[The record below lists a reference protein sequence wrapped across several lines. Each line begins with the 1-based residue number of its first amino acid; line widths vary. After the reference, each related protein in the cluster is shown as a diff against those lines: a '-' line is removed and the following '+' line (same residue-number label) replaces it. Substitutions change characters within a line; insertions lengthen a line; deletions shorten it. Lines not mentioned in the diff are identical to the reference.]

1 MNNSKSGK
9 AISDSGRRWRWV
21 SGVAWLFALSL
32 LLLTGYLGWQ
42 YWLFPGTPQ
51 AAGPRPVPTDQPAAS
66 ALPVPT
72 AGSDLPVLP
81 DWSQNQVKRAVAR
94 QADPYTIIPSRPRQ
108 EALPYTVDTGDS
120 VFAIAQAFG
129 LTPETVL
136 WANYDTLK
144 DNPHAISVGMELHIP
159 PVNGVYYQWQQGDSL
174 PGVAERFEA
183 DLIDILEFSGNRLDL
198 VDPQIQPGTWV
209 MIPGGQREFQQW
221 IVPIIPRGAAGVSTG
236 VYGGGACEGG
246 YEGLYGSGAFVWPAQ
261 NRYISGNDYWSGHLA
276 IDIGASLGE
285 AIVAADSGV
294 VVFAGWAAGGY
305 GYTVA
310 IDHGNGYQTLYAHL
324 SQVSVSCGRSVGQ
337 GQLIGL
343 AGSTGN
349 STGPHLHFEVRYQG
363 GFVNP
368 WYVLPAP

>member
-1 MNNSKSGK
+1 M
-9 AISDSGRRWRWV
+9 
-21 SGVAWLFALSL
+21 AWLITLALL
-32 LLLTGYLGWQ
+32 GLAIYLGWQ
-42 YWLFPGTPQ
+42 RLDLLNQVETRQPVAVLPTQPFSTDP
-51 AAGPRPVPTDQPAAS
+51 PRPTGQEQVPSLPA
-66 ALPVPT
+66 
-72 AGSDLPVLP
+72 
-81 DWSQNQVKRAVAR
+81 WNESQMTRAIAR
-94 QADPYTIIPSRPRQ
+94 QAEPYTIIPSRPRQ
-108 EALPYTVDTGDS
+108 EALPYTVDIGDS

-129 LTPETVL
+129 LTPETIL

-144 DNPHAISVGMELHIP
+144 DNPHAISVGMELQIP
-159 PVNGVYYQWQQGDSL
+159 PVNGVYYQWQAGDRL
-174 PGVAERFEA
+174 PEVAARFEA
-183 DLIDILEFSGNRLDL
+183 ELADILTFSGNRLDL
-198 VDPQIQPGTWV
+198 VDPQIQPETWI

-246 YEGLYGSGAFVWPAQ
+246 YEGLYGSGAFIWPAQ
-261 NRYISGNDYWSGHLA
+261 NHYISGNDYWSGHLA

-294 VVFAGWAAGGY
+294 VVFAGWATGGY
-305 GYTVA
+305 GNTVA

-324 SQVSVSCGRSVGQ
+324 SQVSVGCGQSVRQ
-337 GQLIGL
+337 GQLIGRG
-343 AGSTGN
+343 GSTGN